1 MRLDVEADCAVS
13 REFHGYLFSI
23 KEVFD
28 GIAASRNLCAI
39 EGMLRDA
46 NGSIHREITKV
57 SDHQSHHAIAVSQ
70 IGILAMGVERVLIDV
85 HQVKEITL
93 C

>member
-1 MRLDVEADCAVS
+1 
-13 REFHGYLFSI
+13 
-23 KEVFD
+23 
-28 GIAASRNLCAI
+28 
-39 EGMLRDA
+39 MLRDA

-70 IGILAMGVERVLIDV
+70 ICILAMGVERVLIDV